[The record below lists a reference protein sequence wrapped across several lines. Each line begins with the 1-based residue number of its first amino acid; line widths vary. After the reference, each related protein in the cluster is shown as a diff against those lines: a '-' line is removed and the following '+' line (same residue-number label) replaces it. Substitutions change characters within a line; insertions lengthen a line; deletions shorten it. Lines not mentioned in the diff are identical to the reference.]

1 MKDTAVVMVYIP
13 ERNIREDLEI
23 PLNITAN
30 ELIQAIASIYSLELR
45 QNTLE
50 TYYLKADSPKC
61 LIQGGET
68 LKEFGIREGTE
79 IRIWNR

>member
-45 QNTLE
+45 QDALE

-61 LIQGGET
+61 LIRSGKT

-79 IRIWNR
+79 IRIWNQ

>member
-30 ELIQAIASIYSLELR
+30 ELIQAIASIYSL
-45 QNTLE
+45 
-50 TYYLKADSPKC
+50 
-61 LIQGGET
+61 
-68 LKEFGIREGTE
+68 
-79 IRIWNR
+79 